1 MISKGPKYTV
11 YQPHPMGF
19 RPAGKQS
26 RSRPPSGIRSRRS
39 RCSRPPAAV
48 RPPRRNPAALLRIAP
63 FPAVVIALILINTGA
78 FDKLLLGPKPAP
90 AAVFPSEPS
99 PPLTPPVPV
108 HKASLETPG
117 SRPSIPQAVFT
128 YHKVHKGETLSRIA
142 YQYGLTPFTLISVNR
157 LKASRDI
164 TPGRRLI
171 VPYRDGERLRAH
183 PHENAAEAS
192 ARIGASPDSLQILPG
207 GDFFIPGA
215 RSTPVPPE
223 NLSDSMF
230 LHPVTGPVITP
241 FGSGLDNLTGIP
253 YDSEGIEVAVERG
266 SPVLAAREGTV
277 ILTGSHPSYG
287 LYVIMSHAERWRS
300 FYGHLNRVDTAPGDR
315 LAAGDRLGISGDS
328 GIARSP
334 RLLFVLIRNGQL
346 VDPLDYL

>member
-1 MISKGPKYTV
+1 MISEGPKCAV

-26 RSRPPSGIRSRRS
+26 RSRPPS
-39 RCSRPPAAV
+39 AV
-48 RPPRRNPAALLRIAP
+48 RPPRRGPAALLRIAP
-63 FPAVVIALILINTGA
+63 FPAVVIALILINAGA
-78 FDKLLLGPKPAP
+78 FDKLLLDPKPAP

-99 PPLTPPVPV
+99 PPLTPSV
-108 HKASLETPG
+108 HKASLETPE

-164 TPGRRLI
+164 TPGQRLI

-215 RSTPVPPE
+215 RSTPVPSE

-300 FYGHLNRVDTAPGDR
+300 FYGHLNLVDTAPGDR